1 MSRSQQRLRGSTV
14 LLKHQQNEK
23 LREREYSKR
32 AVIGRNNRYKDANSQ
47 IRPKLMSRD
56 DRLKAPKSSHF
67 QGVKERLKVMQKNQ
81 PLENKK
87 QSVSHKNLQKLNQ
100 SVDNPY
106 NTLLNDKR

>member
-1 MSRSQQRLRGSTV
+1 M
-14 LLKHQQNEK
+14 
-23 LREREYSKR
+23 REREYSKR
-32 AVIGRNNRYKDANSQ
+32 AVIGSNNRYKDANSQ

-67 QGVKERLKVMQKNQ
+67 QGVRNRLKGMQKNQ
-81 PLENKK
+81 PIEQKR
-87 QSVSHKNLQKLNQ
+87 QSVSNKNLQKLNH